1 MTVIYH
7 PAAEEEVVAAVTYYE
22 TQVAGLGIRFIDDLD
37 KTIEDVANSPKTW
50 ILLEDGIRRHQF
62 THFPFAVLYKL
73 ADSQIRVLAVMN
85 LHREPGYWKNRV

>member
-7 PAAEEEVVAAVTYYE
+7 PAAEDEVVEAVTYYE
-22 TQVAGLGIRFIDDLD
+22 TQAEGLGVRFIDDLD
-37 KTIEDVANSPKTW
+37 KTVEDVVNFPETW

-62 THFPFAVLYKL
+62 IHFPFAVLYKL

-85 LHREPGYWKNRV
+85 LHQEPG